1 MPSKREGMTMKPRI
15 LSILALALCPGLLV
29 ANSINPRP
37 DDLVFVYIHGFG
49 GEKKSPAFCENM
61 ESFIKEKGLACRVE
75 NYLWDSVKV
84 AVLKA
89 GASWRESEKRADQE
103 AKKFKTEV
111 IDRLEKGNTPYV
123 LVGYSVG
130 SRVVLRALE
139 ASGGN
144 LKQLKGVY
152 FLGSAM
158 TKDTTLAKDVLPSGM
173 KIINYHSPLK
183 DSVHQLAFSFM
194 NTEDAGGRVGFDD
207 AKVFDNYRVSCSH
220 AHKGVGVHIDYSQM
234 AGAIG
239 YVALFKEGVQIQG
252 KTSLNLKSQVGQ
264 GDVWWNKVLRWPCK
278 IDGAIQEVEIEQ
290 NSLNANY
297 YRALVESPDGKRRR
311 VARGSNVHAILR
323 KLNAVPPKDPKSS
336 SGK

>member
-1 MPSKREGMTMKPRI
+1 MNPLI
-15 LSILALALCPGLLV
+15 LSTLALALCPGLLL
-29 ANSINPRP
+29 ANSTTPPP
-37 DDLVFVYIHGFG
+37 DQLVFVYIHGFG

-61 ESFIKEKGLACRVE
+61 ETFIEEKGLACRVE

-89 GASWRESEKRADQE
+89 GGSWRDSEKKADQE
-103 AKKFKTEV
+103 AKKFKLEV
-111 IDRLEKGNTPYV
+111 IDRLEKENTPYV
-123 LVGYSVG
+123 LVGFSVG

-139 ASGGN
+139 ETGGN

-158 TKDTTLAKDVLPSGM
+158 TKDTTLTRDVLPSEM

-183 DSVHQLAFSFM
+183 DSVHQLAFAFM
-194 NTEDAGGRVGFDD
+194 NMEDAGGRVGFDD

-220 AHKGVGVHIDYSQM
+220 VHKGVGVHIDYSQM
-234 AGAIG
+234 ADAIA
-239 YVALFKEGVQIQG
+239 YVALFKEGVQIPG
-252 KTSLNLKSQVGQ
+252 KTSLNLKFQVGE

-278 IDGAIQEVEIEQ
+278 IDGKIQEVEIEQ
-290 NSLNANY
+290 NSLNAKY

-311 VARGSNVHAILR
+311 VARGSNVHAILK
-323 KLNAVPPKDPKSS
+323 KLNAVPSDHPQSS
-336 SGK
+336 SGI